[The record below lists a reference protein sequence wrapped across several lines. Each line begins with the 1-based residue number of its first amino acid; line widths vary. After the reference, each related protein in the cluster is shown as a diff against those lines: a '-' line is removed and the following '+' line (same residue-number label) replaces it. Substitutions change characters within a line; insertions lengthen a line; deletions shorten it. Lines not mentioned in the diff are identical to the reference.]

1 VNTTNPSVPPTP
13 TPSLPGGRFD
23 SPRLHQ
29 SPLTIDEAPAAAVGE
44 TDLMTLPPGDGVL
57 SSTWLNSALDRSPDW
72 PHGAIRAISACQ
84 VGVGYGMSGRI
95 HRVVGDTERGG
106 SRSLVVKQ
114 ETAEAVERELLFRG
128 ECAEVMQ
135 GSIARC
141 YGGMVDVDA
150 GRGVLLLED
159 IQAAEQGDVLRGC
172 TEEAAL
178 AALGALARLH
188 AWSWKETDDAHPAH
202 LPRWGARPMGADL
215 WLNRLTRAS
224 ERFPEIVTHT
234 FISRVLDLPEKVAV
248 ALDALRC
255 GPASWLQLDAHLDN
269 VRWRSDRTAVLLDW
283 CNAAIGPPIA
293 DVVRFLS
300 EGVAAESR
308 PVLLGAY
315 IREIRSIGAD
325 AEPSDVKA
333 SLQVALLPLLQSAV
347 GWAGRED
354 LPPHGRMADICAKWL
369 QSVCNWARDDDSRSQ
384 VGSRPV

>member
-1 VNTTNPSVPPTP
+1 MNTTNPSVPPTP

-72 PHGAIRAISACQ
+72 PHGAIRAISASR

-128 ECAEVMQ
+128 ECAEAMQ

-178 AALGALARLH
+178 AALGALPDFTHGRGRRPMTH
-188 AWSWKETDDAHPAH
+188 TQRTCRGGVHG
-202 LPRWGARPMGADL
+202 RWGQTFG
-215 WLNRLTRAS
+215 LTDSHAPANAS
-224 ERFPEIVTHT
+224 R
-234 FISRVLDLPEKVAV
+234 
-248 ALDALRC
+248 
-255 GPASWLQLDAHLDN
+255 
-269 VRWRSDRTAVLLDW
+269 RS
-283 CNAAIGPPIA
+283 
-293 DVVRFLS
+293 
-300 EGVAAESR
+300 
-308 PVLLGAY
+308 
-315 IREIRSIGAD
+315 
-325 AEPSDVKA
+325 
-333 SLQVALLPLLQSAV
+333 
-347 GWAGRED
+347 
-354 LPPHGRMADICAKWL
+354 
-369 QSVCNWARDDDSRSQ
+369 
-384 VGSRPV
+384 